1 MDIDEL
7 LNRYFEGETSSEEER
22 ELRAFFTSGN
32 VPDRLAVYTP
42 MFTYLEEESRKERQ
56 PDEALIPIDED
67 ILFML
72 DAVFCLMPCGVS
84 AAETQKDLK
93 IQEVFQR
100 YGKKRNVTMVE
111 LSNEMLETY
120 GMTRYKSIT
129 IKDDP
134 EALRFTRQCLEADQK
149 GARKIKEVTDDG
161 GVVSAYYQL
170 KGVEADINRFVLFK
184 VSKKGVITLVYIEG
198 DLDSD
203 DLITL
208 LFTKKDL

>member
-1 MDIDEL
+1 MRQFKYL
-7 LNRYFEGETSSEEER
+7 LLLLMAVCCLLPSE
-22 ELRAFFTSGN
+22 
-32 VPDRLAVYTP
+32 
-42 MFTYLEEESRKERQ
+42 
-56 PDEALIPIDED
+56 
-67 ILFML
+67 
-72 DAVFCLMPCGVS
+72 VS

-93 IQEVFQR
+93 IQDVFLR

-134 EALRFTRQCLEADQK
+134 EALRYIRQCLEADQK

-161 GVVSAYYQL
+161 GVISAYYQL
-170 KGVEADINRFVLFK
+170 PGKEPDINRFVLFK

>member
-1 MDIDEL
+1 
-7 LNRYFEGETSSEEER
+7 
-22 ELRAFFTSGN
+22 
-32 VPDRLAVYTP
+32 
-42 MFTYLEEESRKERQ
+42 
-56 PDEALIPIDED
+56 
-67 ILFML
+67 
-72 DAVFCLMPCGVS
+72 
-84 AAETQKDLK
+84 
-93 IQEVFQR
+93 
-100 YGKKRNVTMVE
+100 MVE

-208 LFTKKDL
+208 LFTKKDLITNKTDRKMKRILLVLMACFPVIGLMAARLSLWLGIRLHP